1 VSEFSVRSQL
11 EVQVDSRS
19 LSDARDT
26 IESELGSVRA
36 TVEPGRGAG
45 TSAPDSVAALADGGS
60 GVRDLLETQTEH
72 LSEIQEAVEDI
83 RNGGPGGSGIGG
95 AAVGTG
101 LAGLASTATTA
112 TAIGLAGLAPIASFV
127 GAISANAENGPR
139 TDPGAPAPRPD
150 TGESARDTG
159 RMDSEPLF
167 RPNIQAPDWLSRL
180 TNASLSAPDWL
191 SRLTSLSFETPEWV
205 GRLTSLSFDAPPWID
220 SLTNPQIQAPSWLST
235 LVDPQITA
243 PSWIRSLQRVLDGP
257 DTSAAPTAT
266 DSGLAPSDQGL
277 VNAATRRRREGG
289 GRTEVRN
296 DITIEAIIDDL
307 GSAQRIIEQAVD
319 EQLRRQVL
327 D

>member
-26 IESELGSVRA
+26 IEQELGSVRA
-36 TVEPGRGAG
+36 TVEPGRGG
-45 TSAPDSVAALADGGS
+45 TSAPGSVAALADGGS
-60 GVRDLLETQTEH
+60 GVRDLLETQTEQ
-72 LSEIQEAVEDI
+72 LEEIREAVDDL
-83 RNGGPGGSGIGG
+83 RGGGSGGGGLAGG
-95 AAVGTG
+95 ATALG
-101 LAGLASTATTA
+101 AGLASTAATT
-112 TAIGLAGLAPIASFV
+112 TAIGLAGLAPIASFI

-159 RMDSEPLF
+159 RMDSRPLL

-191 SRLTSLSFETPEWV
+191 SRLTSLSFETPDWV
-205 GRLTSLSFDAPPWID
+205 GRLTSLSFDAPPWLSTLAD
-220 SLTNPQIQAPSWLST
+220 PQIQAPSWLST
-235 LVDPQITA
+235 LADPQIQA

-257 DTSAAPTAT
+257 DAPATPSATN
-266 DSGLAPSDQGL
+266 SGLAPSDQRL
-277 VNAATRRRREGG
+277 LNEATRRRREGG
-289 GRTEVRN
+289 GRTQVNN

-307 GSAQRIIEQAVD
+307 GTAQRTIESAVD
-319 EQLRRQVL
+319 DALRNKVL